1 MQVKFV
7 RVWTVALLLVL
18 TACGSDTESGDQT
31 GIGGD
36 TSSTGETS
44 NSSDGTTVDNSNAI
58 TVEVGIFERT
68 GEDSYEQLSID
79 PFEFV
84 VGESCQTWSRKV
96 RQPSPNDSIQTEH
109 DHFNAADEV
118 SWNSETRTITWLE
131 YGPEHSQDEIDATC
145 AAAQDGAF
153 KEVND
158 TDYYFDGNQG
168 ETNDAG
174 EYIGFY
180 LKVISVTGE

>member
-1 MQVKFV
+1 MRTEFYG
-7 RVWTVALLLVL
+7 VWTALFTLCLV
-18 TACGSDTESGDQT
+18 ACGGETDSNAGSANQTSG
-31 GIGGD
+31 GGD
-36 TSSTGETS
+36 SSAGNTTPTGSE
-44 NSSDGTTVDNSNAI
+44 GI
-58 TVEVGIFERT
+58 IVEVGIFERT

-84 VGESCQTWSRKV
+84 VGESCQTWSRSV

-118 SWNSETRTITWLE
+118 TWNSGTRTITWLE
-131 YGPEHSQDEIDATC
+131 YGPEHSQGEIDATC

-180 LKVISVTGE
+180 LKVINVTGE

>member
-1 MQVKFV
+1 MRICVQWF
-7 RVWTVALLLVL
+7 WWGLLSGALV
-18 TACGSDTESGDQT
+18 ACGSEMDTGNTEPPQDEGQSASG
-31 GIGGD
+31 
-36 TSSTGETS
+36 
-44 NSSDGTTVDNSNAI
+44 SSDEAAGTIDGI
-58 TVEVGIFERT
+58 TVEVGIFKRT
-68 GEDSYEQLSID
+68 GENSYEQLPNN
-79 PFEFV
+79 PFSFT
-84 VGESCQTWSRKV
+84 VGERCQSWSRRV
-96 RQPSPNDSIQTEH
+96 TQPSPMDSIQTEH

-131 YGPEHSQDEIDATC
+131 YGPEHSQDEIDETC